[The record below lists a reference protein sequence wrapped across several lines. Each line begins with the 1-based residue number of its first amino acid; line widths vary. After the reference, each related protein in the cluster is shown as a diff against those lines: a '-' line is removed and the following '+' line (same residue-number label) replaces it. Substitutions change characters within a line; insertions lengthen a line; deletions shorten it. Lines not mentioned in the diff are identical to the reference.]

1 MNSTAS
7 PDLERAI
14 LACRNVV
21 KTYSL
26 GEEKVEALRG
36 ITLAIAPGEFVS
48 VMGPSGSGKSTF
60 MNLAGCLDTPTAG
73 EVVLDGERV
82 SEMSKD
88 DLADIRNRKIGF
100 VFQQFNLLG
109 RTSAKDNVALP
120 LLYSGMSKAA
130 RTEHAEAAL
139 AEVGLQDRMNHFP
152 SQLSGGQQQR
162 VAIARAL
169 VNAPALV
176 LADEP
181 TGALDTQ
188 TGQEI
193 MELFNDLHEQGITVV
208 VVTHEAEIAAF
219 AERTLRFRDGY
230 LVKDY
235 GQGAQFPTRAE
246 GALPSIRSQGALPP

>member
-1 MNSTAS
+1 MDLMRAS
-7 PDLERAI
+7 QGAPAI
-14 LACRNVV
+14 LACRDVV

-26 GEEKVEALRG
+26 GAERVAALRG
-36 ITLAIAPGEFVS
+36 ITLDIGRGEFVS

-60 MNLAGCLDTPTAG
+60 MNLAGCLDTPTSG

-82 SEMSKD
+82 SDMSRD

-120 LLYSGMSKAA
+120 LLYSGMSKAE
-130 RTEHAEAAL
+130 RSERAEAAL
-139 AEVGLQDRMNHFP
+139 AEVGLDDRMNHYP

-188 TGQEI
+188 TGHEI
-193 MELFNDLHEQGITVV
+193 MGLFHSLHQQGITVV

-219 AERTLRFRDGY
+219 AEHTLRFRDGQ
-230 LVKDY
+230 LAEDE
-235 GQGAQFPTRAE
+235 GNRRAK
-246 GALPSIRSQGALPP
+246 AVA

>member
-1 MNSTAS
+1 MDLMRAS
-7 PDLERAI
+7 QGAPAI
-14 LACRNVV
+14 LACRGVV

-26 GEEKVEALRG
+26 GAERVAALRG
-36 ITLAIAPGEFVS
+36 ITLDIGRGEFVS

-60 MNLAGCLDTPTAG
+60 MNLAGCLDTPTSG

-82 SEMSKD
+82 SDMSRD

-120 LLYSGMSKAA
+120 LLYRGMSKAE
-130 RTEHAEAAL
+130 RSERAEAAL
-139 AEVGLQDRMNHFP
+139 AEVGLDDRMNHYP

-188 TGQEI
+188 TGHEI
-193 MELFNDLHEQGITVV
+193 MGLFHNLHQQGITVV

-219 AERTLRFRDGY
+219 AERTLRFRDGQ
-230 LVKDY
+230 LAEDE
-235 GQGAQFPTRAE
+235 GNHRAK
-246 GALPSIRSQGALPP
+246 AVA

>member
-1 MNSTAS
+1 M
-7 PDLERAI
+7 

-88 DLADIRNRKIGF
+88 DLADIRGRKIGF

-120 LLYSGMSKAA
+120 LLYRGMSKAK
-130 RTEHAEAAL
+130 RTERAEAAL
-139 AEVGLQDRMNHFP
+139 AEVGLEDRMNHFP

-188 TGQEI
+188 TGHEI
-193 MELFNDLHEQGITVV
+193 MEIFDGLHEQGITVV

-235 GQGAQFPTRAE
+235 GQEASAPAPRAK
-246 GALPSIRSQGALPP
+246 GPGFGRRPVA

>member
-1 MNSTAS
+1 
-7 PDLERAI
+7 
-14 LACRNVV
+14 
-21 KTYSL
+21 
-26 GEEKVEALRG
+26 
-36 ITLAIAPGEFVS
+36 
-48 VMGPSGSGKSTF
+48 MGPSGSGKSTF

-82 SEMSKD
+82 SGMSKD

-120 LLYSGMSKAA
+120 LLYSGMSKAERSERA
-130 RTEHAEAAL
+130 AAAL
-139 AEVGLQDRMNHFP
+139 AEVGLQDRMNHYP

-188 TGQEI
+188 TGHEI
-193 MELFNDLHEQGITVV
+193 MELFNNLHEQGITVV

-230 LVKDY
+230 VVQDY
-235 GQGAQFPTRAE
+235 GQESRVGTSRSLRGSAPRPPREPIGACV
-246 GALPSIRSQGALPP
+246 S

>member
-1 MNSTAS
+1 MTPPTPTVAGA
-7 PDLERAI
+7 PI
-14 LACRNVV
+14 LACRDVV

-26 GEEKVEALRG
+26 GAEKVAALRG
-36 ITLAIAPGEFVS
+36 ITLAIGRGEFVS

-82 SEMSKD
+82 SDMSRD

-120 LLYSGMSKAA
+120 LLYSGMAKAE
-130 RTEHAEAAL
+130 RSERAEAAL
-139 AEVGLQDRMNHFP
+139 AEVGLDDRMNHYP

-188 TGQEI
+188 TGHEI
-193 MELFNDLHEQGITVV
+193 MGLFHNLHEQGITVV

-219 AERTLRFRDGY
+219 AERTLRFRDGQ
-230 LVKDY
+230 L
-235 GQGAQFPTRAE
+235 AE
-246 GALPSIRSQGALPP
+246 DASHPRQQALA

>member
-1 MNSTAS
+1 MNSSAS
-7 PDLERAI
+7 PQPERPI

-36 ITLAIAPGEFVS
+36 ITLAIAAGEFVS

-82 SEMSKD
+82 SGMSKD

-120 LLYSGMSKAA
+120 LLYSGMSKAERSERA
-130 RTEHAEAAL
+130 AAAL
-139 AEVGLQDRMNHFP
+139 AEVGLQDRMNHYP

-188 TGQEI
+188 TGHEI
-193 MELFNDLHEQGITVV
+193 MELFNNLHEQGITVV

-230 LVKDY
+230 VVQDY
-235 GQGAQFPTRAE
+235 GQESRVGTSRASE
-246 GALPSIRSQGALPP
+246 GARLALPASR

>member
-1 MNSTAS
+1 M
-7 PDLERAI
+7 
-14 LACRNVV
+14 
-21 KTYSL
+21 

-36 ITLAIAPGEFVS
+36 ITLAIAAGEFVS

-82 SEMSKD
+82 SGMSKD

-120 LLYSGMSKAA
+120 LLYSGMSKAERSERA
-130 RTEHAEAAL
+130 AAAL
-139 AEVGLQDRMNHFP
+139 AEVGLQDRMNHYP

-188 TGQEI
+188 TGHEI
-193 MELFNDLHEQGITVV
+193 MELFNNLHEQGITVV

-230 LVKDY
+230 VVQDY
-235 GQGAQFPTRAE
+235 GQDAKASE
-246 GALPSIRSQGALPP
+246 GGRLALPARR

>member
-1 MNSTAS
+1 MNSTSS
-7 PDLERAI
+7 PEPKRAI
-14 LACRNVV
+14 LACRKVV

-36 ITLAIAPGEFVS
+36 ITLAIAPGEFCS

-88 DLADIRNRKIGF
+88 DLADLRNRKIGF

-120 LLYSGMSKAA
+120 LLYSGMSKAE
-130 RTEHAEAAL
+130 RSERAEAAL
-139 AEVGLQDRMNHFP
+139 AEVGLEDRMNHFP

-188 TGQEI
+188 TGHEI
-193 MELFNDLHEQGITVV
+193 MELFTDLHEQGITVV

-235 GQGAQFPTRAE
+235 GQGPSAPRSRAT
-246 GALPSIRSQGALPP
+246 APSSAGGQLREHL

>member
-1 MNSTAS
+1 MNSSAS
-7 PDLERAI
+7 AQPERPI

-82 SEMSKD
+82 SGMSKD

-120 LLYSGMSKAA
+120 LLYSGMSKAERSERA
-130 RTEHAEAAL
+130 AAAL
-139 AEVGLQDRMNHFP
+139 AEVGLQDRMNHYP

-188 TGQEI
+188 TGHEI
-193 MELFNDLHEQGITVV
+193 MELFNNLHEQGITVV

-230 LVKDY
+230 VVQDY
-235 GQGAQFPTRAE
+235 GQNARTSANRTE
-246 GALPSIRSQGALPP
+246 GVAPSLAGV

>member
-1 MNSTAS
+1 MNSTTS
-7 PDLERAI
+7 PQTDPPI
-14 LACRNVV
+14 LACRDVL

-36 ITLAIAPGEFVS
+36 ITLAIDRGEFVS

-82 SEMSKD
+82 SGMSKD

-120 LLYSGMSKAA
+120 LLYSGMSKAE
-130 RTEHAEAAL
+130 RTERAETAL
-139 AEVGLQDRMNHFP
+139 AEVGLSDRMNHYP

-188 TGQEI
+188 TGHEI
-193 MELFNDLHEQGITVV
+193 MGLFNNLHEQGITVV

-219 AERTLRFRDGY
+219 AQRTLRFRDGY
-230 LVKDY
+230 VVKDY
-235 GQGAQFPTRAE
+235 TQHRMETA
-246 GALPSIRSQGALPP
+246 

>member
-1 MNSTAS
+1 MTPPTPTVAGA
-7 PDLERAI
+7 PI
-14 LACRNVV
+14 LACRDVV

-26 GEEKVEALRG
+26 GAEKVAALRG
-36 ITLAIAPGEFVS
+36 ITLAIGRGEFVS

-82 SEMSKD
+82 SDMSRD

-120 LLYSGMSKAA
+120 LLYSGMAKAE
-130 RTEHAEAAL
+130 RSERAEAAL
-139 AEVGLQDRMNHFP
+139 AEVGLDDRMNHYP

-188 TGQEI
+188 TGHEI
-193 MELFNDLHEQGITVV
+193 MGLFHNLHEQGITVV

-219 AERTLRFRDGY
+219 AERTLRFRDGQ
-230 LVKDY
+230 L
-235 GQGAQFPTRAE
+235 AE
-246 GALPSIRSQGALPP
+246 DASRPRRQAVA